1 MKKRYT
7 IYLSTN
13 VADRFDA
20 VARVLG
26 AKSALVEKALDR
38 QLDPDRIQRHDEAL
52 LRRMDGV
59 VKGFAEVQRDVAIA
73 TETLSLYVRYFL
85 TITPPVPKIDQEAA
99 RALGRERFRVFVAQV
114 GRRLAGDHRLI
125 TEVLESIVA
134 TNPDLLADAID
145 DGLVKSRSP
154 GAEIRPFEAKPTS
167 ASNGQAPT
175 PLQEEDYHG

>member
-1 MKKRYT
+1 VKKRYT
-7 IYLSTN
+7 IYLSKK

-20 VARVLG
+20 VAKVIG

-38 QLDPDRIQRHDEAL
+38 QLDPDRVQRHDEAL

-85 TITPPVPKIDQEAA
+85 TITPPVPKEDQEAA
-99 RALGRERFRVFVAQV
+99 RALGRERFQVFVAQV

-134 TNPDLLADAID
+134 TNPELLEDAID
-145 DGLVKSRSP
+145 DGQLKPGSQAAEVRPLPANAMAAANAQDRS
-154 GAEIRPFEAKPTS
+154 
-167 ASNGQAPT
+167 
-175 PLQEEDYHG
+175 LQSEDEGHG

>member
-7 IYLSTN
+7 IYLSQK

-20 VARVLG
+20 VAKVLG

-38 QLDPDRIQRHDEAL
+38 QLDPDRIQKHDQAL

-99 RALGRERFRVFVAQV
+99 RAIGRERFQVFVAQV

-125 TEVLESIVA
+125 TEVLQSIVA

-145 DGLVKSRSP
+145 DGPLKPRATS
-154 GAEIRPFEAKPTS
+154 AEIGPS
-167 ASNGQAPT
+167 ISNGRGQP
-175 PLQEEDYHG
+175 PPSEDDGHA